1 MPNKNILNHKIP
13 IAHNYSGFTQMWIM
27 MTVWC
32 LGLNSYSLPSHCF
45 TWLGWK
51 DVGRNLKETCYC
63 LLDFWVYPL
72 KKRNFKLIV
81 YWGTCDCWNKFIMHA
96 SICFSNQII
105 VVTSLKVSVRSAD
118 CNTLKATKPEHFSC
132 CYSCICRQPECC

>member
-72 KKRNFKLIV
+72 KNVILSWLYTGELAIV
-81 YWGTCDCWNKFIMHA
+81 EI
-96 SICFSNQII
+96 S
-105 VVTSLKVSVRSAD
+105 SLCMQVSA
-118 CNTLKATKPEHFSC
+118 LAIK
-132 CYSCICRQPECC
+132 